1 MSITDVG
8 YEAATVEA
16 APVQAIQGRSP
27 WRLAWAR
34 LRRDKVAIASAVV
47 IVLFCAA
54 ALAAPAIAAAIGH
67 PPAYQYS
74 NGTTALGMPRGP
86 GGKFWLGTD
95 NLGRDILVRLAYG
108 ARVSLEVSFVA
119 VAIAVLTGLVV
130 GMVAGFYGG
139 FVDMLLARFTD
150 AVLAF
155 PYLVLALALV
165 AAFGAGLPMII
176 GVIAFFSWA
185 QMARIVRGQTLSIKE
200 KEYVEAARAVGA
212 RPLRIMFLD
221 ILPNVLA
228 PVLVIGTLLIPV
240 AIVFEATLSFLGA
253 GIQQP
258 TASWGNMIAD
268 SEKFYQVAWWFL
280 FFPAAAL
287 FIITLAFNLLGDGI
301 RDAIDPRTE
310 RIFAARRKR
319 PAATANPVDPLPP
332 GQSAAE
338 GA

>member
-1 MSITDVG
+1 MSITEVG
-8 YEAATVEA
+8 YEAAGVET

-34 LRRDKVAIASAVV
+34 LRTDKVAITCGIV
-47 IVLFCAA
+47 IIIFCAV

-86 GGKFWLGTD
+86 GGTFWLGTD
-95 NLGRDILVRLAYG
+95 NLGRDVLVRLAYG

-119 VAIAVLTGLVV
+119 VAIAVVTGVLI
-130 GMVAGFYGG
+130 GMMAGYFGG

-150 AVLAF
+150 SVLAF

-165 AAFGAGLPMII
+165 AAFGPGLPMII

-200 KEYVEAARAVGA
+200 KEYVEAARAVGSS
-212 RPLRIMFLD
+212 PLRIMFVD
-221 ILPNVLA
+221 IFPNVLA
-228 PVLVIGTLLIPV
+228 QVLVIATLLVPV

-258 TASWGNMIAD
+258 TASWGNMISD
-268 SEKFYQVAWWFL
+268 SENFYPVAWWFL
-280 FFPAAAL
+280 FFPSAAL
-287 FIITLAFNLLGDGI
+287 FVITLAFNLLGDGI

-319 PAATANPVDPLPP
+319 RAAAVSPAAAGPE
-332 GQSAAE
+332 QSAAE